1 MSVEKTIK
9 NQITQLACKLV
20 NTAQNGLQ
28 KINLRQSMSW
38 LWAHRWKVVLLVILV
53 YAANAAYNYF
63 FPANTK
69 KGGPQLVTTFVIE
82 KQVIPIILEASVTI
96 ASANI
101 VDIRPQTTNLV
112 SKIHIK
118 EGQTVKAGEL
128 LFTLDDRASQAN
140 YEKAKAQADDA
151 LRQYERAKELF
162 AKKFLS
168 QAALDTSKT
177 NWQTAIANAKAAE
190 VALSYDRI
198 RSPITGRAG
207 VINVYPGSLV
217 QAGTN
222 VTTATT
228 ASGTTTTSALVT
240 ITQMDPINVQFTVP
254 EKELPLIMGERQGQD
269 DLSVSISLPGSK
281 DSVQG
286 KVYVIDN
293 QVDPAIGAVRVKAQL
308 PNPKGQLIPGQF
320 VSVKLT
326 AKTMSDALVIP
337 TQAVVI
343 NQKGTFLYVVN
354 AENKVD
360 LKPIKVLYQ
369 YQGQTAVSG
378 VNENDKIVVEGKQNL
393 RPGGTIRETKKAAE

>member
-1 MSVEKTIK
+1 
-9 NQITQLACKLV
+9 
-20 NTAQNGLQ
+20 
-28 KINLRQSMSW
+28 
-38 LWAHRWKVVLLVILV
+38 
-53 YAANAAYNYF
+53 
-63 FPANTK
+63 
-69 KGGPQLVTTFVIE
+69 
-82 KQVIPIILEASVTI
+82 
-96 ASANI
+96 
-101 VDIRPQTTNLV
+101 
-112 SKIHIK
+112 
-118 EGQTVKAGEL
+118 
-128 LFTLDDRASQAN
+128 
-140 YEKAKAQADDA
+140 
-151 LRQYERAKELF
+151 
-162 AKKFLS
+162 
-168 QAALDTSKT
+168 
-177 NWQTAIANAKAAE
+177 
-190 VALSYDRI
+190 
-198 RSPITGRAG
+198 
-207 VINVYPGSLV
+207 
-217 QAGTN
+217 
-222 VTTATT
+222 
-228 ASGTTTTSALVT
+228 
-240 ITQMDPINVQFTVP
+240 VQFTVP